1 MDREDFLSTG
11 PSLSAADGWHCG
23 SMQALVMLKA
33 ERPLASDA
41 IRRSDGPAAT
51 PSWRASL
58 STDVARAF
66 ESQTGYAT
74 SAIALMGA
82 LDETLER
89 VRFLGTGGSSAA
101 VIVLDAK
108 FLSRFW
114 PRCDWMTPL
123 LRTRN
128 RVADEG
134 LKLFVALTTNE
145 NASGVVGLLARP
157 REWLVALRTQ
167 RYCEREGIGFLG
179 TVQTDERMVGPRNA
193 CPPSERVGRTIADR
207 LASRRFFCCDSFR
220 IGAAD
225 V

>member
-1 MDREDFLSTG
+1 
-11 PSLSAADGWHCG
+11 
-23 SMQALVMLKA
+23 MQALVMLKA
-33 ERPLASDA
+33 ERPAASEA
-41 IRRSDGPAAT
+41 IRRCDGPAAT
-51 PSWRASL
+51 RSWRASL

-66 ESQTGYAT
+66 ESQTGYAA
-74 SAIALMGA
+74 SAIALTGA

-89 VRFLGTGGSSAA
+89 ARFLGTGGSSAA
-101 VIVLDAK
+101 VVVLDAK
-108 FLSRFW
+108 CLTRFW

-134 LKLFVALTTNE
+134 LKLFVALTTDE
-145 NASGVVGLLARP
+145 NASGVVGVLARL

-167 RYCEREGIGFLG
+167 RYCEHEGIGFLG
-179 TVQTDERMVGPRNA
+179 TVQRDRRIVEPRNA
-193 CPPSERVGRTIADR
+193 CPPPERVGRTIADR

>member
-1 MDREDFLSTG
+1 MEHLVRVQNERDRRTLAWLRAHVGDAAIEAAAQRYAGPAKPYLSTV
-11 PSLSAADGWHCG
+11 C
-23 SMQALVMLKA
+23 
-33 ERPLASDA
+33 R
-41 IRRSDGPAAT
+41 
-51 PSWRASL
+51 
-58 STDVARAF
+58 
-66 ESQTGYAT
+66 
-74 SAIALMGA
+74 
-82 LDETLER
+82 ETLER

-101 VIVLDAK
+101 VVVLDAK

-134 LKLFVALTTNE
+134 LKLFVALTTHE
-145 NASGVVGLLARP
+145 KRSVVVGVSTRP
-157 REWLVALRTQ
+157 RERLVALRTQ

-193 CPPSERVGRTIADR
+193 CPPPERVGRTIADR
-207 LASRRFFCCDSFR
+207 LASRRFSCCDSVR